1 MGHVS
6 VASSEVFTAA
16 EIARAAGVPVRV
28 VRDLIRGGSIEAL
41 PGGFVASDAAAS
53 AVHHLSGSPIADAT
67 LPRQLFAPAPSAE
80 TRTGVPLVASM
91 AAHGAVFLILALAA
105 TLGATSP
112 AVSQPAEFKPVRM
125 VFLAIPGPG
134 GGGGGGGLR
143 QPAPARKAQL
153 RGTNRMRSPV
163 PVTRAI
169 KSDTPKP
176 APRSVPPPVRPVER
190 PVEPP
195 PPAKSPDPAPPV
207 VAPVASV
214 PADPVDR
221 PGVLD
226 ERAPASSSRGTGEGG
241 GSGTGSGSGVGEG
254 TGPGVGPGSG
264 GGTGGGPYRPGSGVT
279 PPGLLHEVKPE
290 YTEDARRRSIEGEVV
305 LEIVVRSDGSV
316 GNIRVIRGL
325 GAGLDQRAT
334 EAVRQWRFSPAR
346 RQGAPVDVMVEVAVE
361 FRIR

>member
-1 MGHVS
+1 MHMGHVS

-16 EIARAAGVPVRV
+16 EIARAAGVPVRA

-41 PGGFVASDAAAS
+41 PGGFVASDAAVS
-53 AVHHLSGSPIADAT
+53 AVQHLSGSPIADAT

-80 TRTGVPLVASM
+80 TRTGLPLVASM

-153 RGTNRMRSPV
+153 QGTNRMRSPV

-176 APRSVPPPVRPVER
+176 APRQCS
-190 PVEPP
+190 
-195 PPAKSPDPAPPV
+195 
-207 VAPVASV
+207 ASC
-214 PADPVDR
+214 ASR
-221 PGVLD
+221 
-226 ERAPASSSRGTGEGG
+226 RAPRRAASACEEPGSRTAGCRSRRKRSG
-241 GSGTGSGSGVGEG
+241 GSGGS
-254 TGPGVGPGSG
+254 TR
-264 GGTGGGPYRPGSGVT
+264 RP
-279 PPGLLHEVKPE
+279 
-290 YTEDARRRSIEGEVV
+290 R
-305 LEIVVRSDGSV
+305 
-316 GNIRVIRGL
+316 
-325 GAGLDQRAT
+325 
-334 EAVRQWRFSPAR
+334 
-346 RQGAPVDVMVEVAVE
+346 
-361 FRIR
+361 